1 MNNLENSL
9 LPHVDIII
17 SKQQVYFQ
25 IIWNWND
32 DILKIIKTILIL

>member
-17 SKQQVYFQ
+17 SKQKVYFQ